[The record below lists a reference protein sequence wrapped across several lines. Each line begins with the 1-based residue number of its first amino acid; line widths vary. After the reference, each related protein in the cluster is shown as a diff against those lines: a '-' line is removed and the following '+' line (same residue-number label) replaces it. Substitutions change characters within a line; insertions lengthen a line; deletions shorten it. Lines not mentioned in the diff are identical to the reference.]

1 MPPISPRELVDR
13 ARAERRAVVAANV
26 STPEMARGVLRAAAE
41 SGKPVLIQFNRAG
54 LAQIGGV
61 EAAAAVTRAA
71 LHALDPLADGSG
83 PRAALHLDHADT
95 AAELSAA
102 IDAGFDSLMIDGST
116 LPFDDHVELVRE
128 ARGLS
133 AWNGIP
139 LEAEL
144 GHVAGDEEGVTI
156 GEPAWTDPDQAA
168 AFVQATGIDWLA
180 VAVGNTHGGP
190 PIGGL
195 QRDRLAAIQAA
206 AGIPLVL
213 HGASGMSEAELSA
226 AAGLGVAKIN
236 VGTALHRAF
245 AQGLAEALAQ
255 SPADARGALA
265 SGQAA
270 VAAAALDLLNAPW
283 AL

>member
-1 MPPISPRELVDR
+1 MPLVPPREIVAS
-13 ARAERRAVVAANV
+13 ARAARRAAVAANV
-26 STPEMARGVLRAAAE
+26 STPEMARGVLAAAE
-41 SGKPVLIQFNRAG
+41 QARKPVLIQFNRAG

-61 EAAAAVTRAA
+61 EAAGAVVRAAVEQR
-71 LHALDPLADGSG
+71 DRLAGHP

-102 IDAGFDSLMIDGST
+102 IDAGFSSLMIDGST
-116 LPFDDHVELVRE
+116 LPFDDHVALARE

-144 GHVAGDEEGVTI
+144 GHVAGNEDGVTI

-168 AFVQATGIDWLA
+168 AFVQATDIDWLA
-180 VAVGNTHGGP
+180 VAVGNVHGGP
-190 PIGGL
+190 PVGGL

-206 AGIPLVL
+206 VGIPLVL
-213 HGASGMSEAELSA
+213 HGASGMSEPELA
-226 AAGLGVAKIN
+226 AAASLGVAKIN
-236 VGTALHRAF
+236 VGTALHGAF
-245 AQGLAEALAQ
+245 ARGLAEGLARA
-255 SPADARGALA
+255 PADPRAALA